1 MVTTHTDATDDPADP
16 EPELLA
22 DAARSQAEIDT
33 FVLACHGNRAAVE
46 AALAEHPTLI
56 NTRSTQD
63 ETPLGAAAHV
73 GNRGLA
79 EYLLAH
85 GAAPELTASAMLG
98 QADVVLA
105 AVDADPA
112 LANARGAHGI
122 SILFHAAVGGH
133 EQLAPDLVARGA
145 QTSPELAGSILHA
158 AVHTRQVSLA
168 SWALGLGADVQ
179 AHDYAGQTPLQRAQ
193 ARVQADADS
202 ELIALLQA
210 RGAGR

>member
-1 MVTTHTDATDDPADP
+1 MVTTHADATDDPTDP
-16 EPELLA
+16 APELLA

-46 AALAEHPTLI
+46 AALAEHPALI

-79 EYLLAH
+79 EFLLAN

-98 QADVVLA
+98 QTDVVLA

-133 EQLAPDLVARGA
+133 EQLARDLVARGA
-145 QTSPELAGSILHA
+145 QTTPALAGSLLHA
-158 AVHTRQVSLA
+158 AVQTRQTSMA
-168 SWALGLGADVQ
+168 SWALDLGADVQ
-179 AHDYAGQTPLQRAQ
+179 ALDFAQQTPLQRAQ
-193 ARVQADADS
+193 AREDA
-202 ELIALLQA
+202 EMIALLQSS
-210 RGAGR
+210 GTTT